1 MDNLFNL
8 MDRVK
13 IELNQITGIV
23 IGIAEFKRNTETVLV
38 EYAETSGKV
47 TSRWFDPDELEKV

>member
-47 TSRWFDPDELEKV
+47 TSRWFSPDELEKV